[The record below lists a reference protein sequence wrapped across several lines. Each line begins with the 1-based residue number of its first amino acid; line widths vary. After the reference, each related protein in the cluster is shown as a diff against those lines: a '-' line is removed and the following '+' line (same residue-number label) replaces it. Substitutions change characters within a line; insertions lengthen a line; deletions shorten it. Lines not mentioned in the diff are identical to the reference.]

1 MIYMTGDLLMT
12 KRRKFS
18 REFKLA
24 AVKKI
29 VEKGLSPTEVARDL
43 GISGNSIYNWKR
55 SFLADGTI
63 SENERPSTDMEAE
76 NKRLRD
82 EVRQLKMERD
92 ILKKA
97 TAFFAK
103 ESN

>member
-1 MIYMTGDLLMT
+1 MVDFPTLVDSGSPYVMISMTGDLQMT

-29 VEKGLSPTEVARDL
+29 VEKGLSPAEVARDL

-55 SFLADGTI
+55 IFLADGTI
-63 SENERPSTDMEAE
+63 IVNEQPTWRRRTSG
-76 NKRLRD
+76 
-82 EVRQLKMERD
+82 
-92 ILKKA
+92 
-97 TAFFAK
+97 
-103 ESN
+103 

>member
-1 MIYMTGDLLMT
+1 L
-12 KRRKFS
+12 R
-18 REFKLA
+18 
-24 AVKKI
+24 
-29 VEKGLSPTEVARDL
+29 KGLAQL
-43 GISGNSIYNWKR
+43 SGNSIYNWKR

>member
-29 VEKGLSPTEVARDL
+29 VEKGLSPTEWQLDL
-43 GISGNSIYNWKR
+43 
-55 SFLADGTI
+55 
-63 SENERPSTDMEAE
+63 
-76 NKRLRD
+76 
-82 EVRQLKMERD
+82 
-92 ILKKA
+92 
-97 TAFFAK
+97 
-103 ESN
+103 